1 MLCSRSAGTDEIS
14 TPPLRAI
21 TACCS
26 SAERAPA
33 SLTMKEAEVKTGGR
47 SDTNGAVGVLSPLA
61 TMHAMARIA
70 IAGITRRHLAPVDRR
85 PTSENA
91 CRTER
96 LVDKTFLITWTFMP
110 DPFIYRMCGDSSWK
124 PSIFVVSFRTHDK
137 YDRGTVNRRVNEKS
151 TKVNLR

>member
-1 MLCSRSAGTDEIS
+1 MECSRSAGTDEIS

-47 SDTNGAVGVLSPLA
+47 SGTNGAVGVLSPLA
-61 TMHAMARIA
+61 TTHAAARTA
-70 IAGITRRHLAPVDRR
+70 IAGRARRHLTPAVRR
-85 PTSENA
+85 PASENA
-91 CRTER
+91 SRTER

-110 DPFIYRMCGDSSWK
+110 DPFIYRECGDSS
-124 PSIFVVSFRTHDK
+124 
-137 YDRGTVNRRVNEKS
+137 RRAIN
-151 TKVNLR
+151 